1 MNQIW
6 LFLHSTSWGEEKR
19 VPIRFGF
26 LHHMDLHIST
36 FSHIISYQ
44 YKYIRVLLVRI
55 CYVCEKKKK
64 HEEEE
69 GEVKLQR
76 SDTDPRPNFQR
87 SIRDTDS
94 YSITSKSAIV
104 QERMK
109 LEARSGEEKGG
120 LGTEREREI
129 RSGTIVITI
138 KDTKVFLQKRKE
150 KKDKEKENPTWLALL
165 FCLISFSFS
174 FPCLL
179 QSCIFFFL
187 LFLIILLCE
196 KRNISISSSE
206 RTVEEPIASFRRGGA
221 RLGRGWGISTMILE
235 LLVEERETENS
246 RSAQLINSASC

>member
-64 HEEEE
+64 QEEEE

-120 LGTEREREI
+120 LGTDREKEK
-129 RSGTIVITI
+129 SGLVPLSSPLKTPKYFYKNEKKKKI
-138 KDTKVFLQKRKE
+138 KRKR
-150 KKDKEKENPTWLALL
+150 TLL
-165 FCLISFSFS
+165 GLLYFS
-174 FPCLL
+174 
-179 QSCIFFFL
+179 
-187 LFLIILLCE
+187 
-196 KRNISISSSE
+196 
-206 RTVEEPIASFRRGGA
+206 A
-221 RLGRGWGISTMILE
+221 
-235 LLVEERETENS
+235 
-246 RSAQLINSASC
+246 